1 MNTKTSYVRIAL
13 LGVVAVAFLVA
24 GCDLINFTEVRN
36 PQVTEESLEAG
47 GTGATVP
54 FLNGLMD
61 GFSDAVED
69 IAYWCDVVSDNYDN
83 VATFISP
90 ACDFPRTIFPF
101 DLTLDAT
108 DSYYFDVQEMRALAD
123 FVINGVIPND
133 PDATDADL
141 AEAYFFRGYGLLLLG
156 ENFAGAP
163 IAENGLPQTQAELVQ
178 LAIDDFDA
186 AEALDDGIE
195 TRLNLLRA
203 RAYRLLG
210 DKTNAVAMANA
221 AIASGPADFTFWI
234 DYDAAN
240 NENTA
245 FNFAVSRNLN
255 DIQPLP
261 RLDFLDPKYTVREA
275 PIYVA
280 KMEEAHFILCEAS
293 LSDGAAATA
302 AGHLAA
308 ALTLAASRPTLA
320 WADPD
325 PRELR
330 PAGGTV
336 QASAAAP
343 AIDGLILPRGGAL
356 VNVPYVSGTSL
367 DPATIGALT
376 TGTDVLYN
384 LYLARQEVFFL
395 EGRRMA
401 DLGIALCM
409 MNREIEMNPN
419 ISDGDLGTE
428 TVVPAWIPPQDEMDQ
443 FTTDGANTIILHDMN
458 QVIVDNRAD
467 VCPFAMPF

>member
-54 FLNGLMD
+54 FLNGVLD
-61 GFSDAVED
+61 CFADAVSD

-90 ACDFPRTIFPF
+90 ACDFPRIIYPF

-108 DSYYFDVQEMRALAD
+108 GSYYFDVQELQALAD

-141 AEAYFFRGYGLLLLG
+141 AEAYFFRGYGRLLLG

-163 IAENGLPQTQAELVQ
+163 VVEDGLPQTQAELVQ
-178 LAIDDFDA
+178 LALDDFDA
-186 AEALDDGIE
+186 AAALSVD
-195 TRLNLLRA
+195 TRLNLIRA

-221 AIASGPADFTFWI
+221 AIASGPADFTYWI

-240 NENTA
+240 NINQA
-245 FNFAVSRNLN
+245 YQFAVSRNLN

-261 RLDFLDPKYTVREA
+261 RLDFLDPKYTERA
-275 PIYVA
+275 SPIYVA
-280 KMEEAHFILCEAS
+280 KMEEAHLILAEAS
-293 LSDGAAATA
+293 LSDGDAATA
-302 AGHLAA
+302 AGHLAD
-308 ALTLAASRPTLA
+308 ALTLAAGRATVA
-320 WADPD
+320 WADAD

-330 PAGGTV
+330 PMGGTT

-343 AIDGLILPRGGAL
+343 AIDGLILPRGGAI
-356 VNVPYVSGTSL
+356 VNVPFISGTSL
-367 DPATIGALT
+367 DPATVGALT
-376 TGTDVLYN
+376 VATDVLYN
-384 LYLARQEVFFL
+384 LYLARQEIFFL

-419 ISDGDLGTE
+419 INDGDLGTE
-428 TVVPAWIPPQDEMDQ
+428 TVVPAWIPADDEMDA
-443 FTTDGANTIILHDMN
+443 FTTDGANTVMLHDMN
-458 QVIVDNRAD
+458 QVIVDNRAEA
-467 VCPFAMPF
+467 CPFAMPF